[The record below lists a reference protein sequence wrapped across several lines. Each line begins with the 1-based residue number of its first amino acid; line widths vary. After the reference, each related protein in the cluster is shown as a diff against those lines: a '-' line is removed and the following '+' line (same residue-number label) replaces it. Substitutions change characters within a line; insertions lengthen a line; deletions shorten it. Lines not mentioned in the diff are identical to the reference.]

1 MSMSPSG
8 TGSPTSSATSSRSR
22 AARTAPRRWMPTTA
36 TRVGDG
42 EPAVFSTISCAMR
55 TRVRRTSSRSRTVF
69 SLKSCPF
76 LASPDRV
83 IGTVRRNLAP
93 FRDDTP
99 ARRYPDS
106 KVTSERAQAYG
117 RLMRTVRDDGPDAL
131 TPEEC
136 ALVREAADSLLF
148 CDERAWSDEARDG
161 LTRVGDLAGDLV
173 GTGRWGPD
181 RAEQLLRD
189 IEACGPMA
197 PVG

>member
-8 TGSPTSSATSSRSR
+8 TGSPTSSATRSRSR
-22 AARTAPRRWMPTTA
+22 AASTAPRRWIPTTA
-36 TRVGDG
+36 SLVGDG
-42 EPAVFSTISCAMR
+42 APAVFSTISCAMR
-55 TRVRRTSSRSRTVF
+55 TSVRRTSSRSRTVF
-69 SLKSCPF
+69 SLKTCPF

-83 IGTVRRNLAP
+83 KGTARSNLASP
-93 FRDDTP
+93 RDDP
-99 ARRYPDS
+99 LACRYPGS

-117 RLMRTVRDDGPDAL
+117 RLMRTVKDDGPDAL
-131 TPEEC
+131 TPQEC

-189 IEACGPMA
+189 IESCGPMA